1 MNILITGASGF
12 IGNSLRLEL
21 SKFHNV
27 YATDIVQIHESPQ
40 FFILDL
46 LKPEEIDQKL
56 TELNFPEIEVII
68 HCASILATSENHRDI
83 KLLYNNLKITESII
97 KLAKRIN
104 PSKIVNFS
112 TIGVYPNSD
121 GVFTEESKI
130 NPGKNYE
137 AIYGLSK
144 FCSEELFSFLCDDI
158 KVVNL
163 RNAQTI
169 GEGMR
174 NDRIYAVMLDE
185 LNRTNAISVW
195 GNGKRTS
202 AFISI
207 DYLIETIKAIL
218 LKDDFQGTFIL
229 GEKNLTYLD
238 LAKQIIEKYGNEN
251 SQIILEDK
259 GNRSKS
265 YFDFSKIKKYLKNE

>member
-12 IGNSLRLEL
+12 IGNSLRIEL

-27 YATDIVQIHESPQ
+27 YATDVVSKNNNPQ

-56 TELNFPEIEVII
+56 IELNIPEIDVII

-83 KLLYNNLKITESII
+83 KLLYDNLKITESII
-97 KLAKRIN
+97 KIAKRIN
-104 PSKIVNFS
+104 SSKIINFS

-121 GVFTEESKI
+121 GIFNEESKI

-185 LNRTNAISVW
+185 LKRTNAISVW
-195 GNGKRTS
+195 GNGERTS

-207 DYLIETIKAIL
+207 EYLVEAIKKIVIRADI
-218 LKDDFQGTFIL
+218 QGTFIL
-229 GEKNLTYLD
+229 GEKNLTYFD
-238 LAKQIIEKYGNEN
+238 LAKEIIENYGDEN
-251 SQIILEDK
+251 SRIILEEK
-259 GNRSKS
+259 GNRSKVR
-265 YFDFSKIKKYLKNE
+265 FDFSKINNLLKDE